1 MPRNIIGSNIIE
13 TLRSSD
19 YKTSV
24 HAFAEIIDNSID
36 ANANKIEIITLT
48 RNGSITEINFI
59 DNGRGMNNELLQNCV
74 IFSHSGNV
82 GGDGKTGIFGM
93 GLPNSSLSQC
103 KHFTVVSKNDAG
115 IWMENDVNFEQMIH
129 NNSLEIGDIRNADM
143 NEIDSIIAK
152 SRIPDIKT
160 IIRWRKLDRLD
171 AKRPI
176 TFFNR
181 AQKLIGRIHRF
192 KIREGLNIRFLNYSD
207 ENNLADIDEVFLEND
222 PLYLTEGPSQVA
234 SLINELAS
242 TVTSPDPTLSLNTYF
257 SRYTINGTENT
268 VLPLF
273 YKPEAAQQ
281 DICLDW
287 HGQRYVIRL
296 VCSIAHS
303 SIQKPGTREGG
314 ATKFGKVLAKKVKD
328 APEYPSGNISWVRNN
343 REIVSGNYNLFNI
356 TQENMRFW
364 SIELKWDASE
374 NHDNEIDKL
383 LKLTLTKQNISF
395 AAETDF
401 PDDIS
406 DVASESDKRQEL
418 LCRITQ
424 GLNQAINHATNLLKM
439 QAREWDRF
447 YREYT
452 NPNQGDDGE
461 VLPGPHIVTDNI
473 LLEALGRGAQ
483 LTETEINDLVSRLQN
498 HLRTIERQNILNAVV
513 RYSEIGIQNIII
525 YCEFADDRNLFETDN
540 FQGRNLTYINIK
552 HPFYVKVI
560 SRLKEVNNNDVLV
573 SIELLISSLSRTSE
587 NYNLSQEK
595 REDIQDYC
603 FNVSLDLRTLL
614 RNRQLAEINTDD
626 DAEENFE

>member
-48 RNGSITEINFI
+48 RNGAITEINFI
-59 DNGRGMNNELLQNCV
+59 DNGSGMNNELLQNCV

-103 KHFTVVSKNDAG
+103 QHFTVISKNDSG

-152 SRIPDIKT
+152 SQIPDIRT

-171 AKRPI
+171 AKRPM

-207 ENNLADIDEVFLEND
+207 DNNTADIDEIFLEND
-222 PLYLTEGPSQVA
+222 PLYLTKGPSQVA
-234 SLINELAS
+234 SLINELAL

-257 SRYTINGTENT
+257 SSYTINGTENT

-281 DICLDW
+281 EICLDW
-287 HGQRYVIRL
+287 HGQRYIIRL

-424 GLNQAINHATNLLKM
+424 GLNQAINHATNLLKR

-560 SRLKEVNNNDVLV
+560 SRLKEVNSNDVLV

-626 DAEENFE
+626 DAEDNFE